1 MMWGWN
7 YYDGWA
13 WIGMTAVLLLLVVLA
28 IGMIGAFR
36 GPRQESDSAMAVL
49 RRRLA
54 AGEISQEDFEKTK
67 KFLQGVMDK

>member
-13 WIGMTAVLLLLVVLA
+13 WIGMGAMILLIVVLA
-28 IGMIGAFR
+28 IWTIRAFR
-36 GPRQESDSAMAVL
+36 GPRHESDSAMAAL

-54 AGEISQEDFEKTK
+54 SGEISQEDFEKTK
-67 KFLQGVMDK
+67 KVLQG